1 MNQGYEVVET
11 IAGHAVVP
19 ADEPLMQDKLLGMP
33 GRPSVAEALQEIKAK
48 VPLFQGLTTL
58 QLREF
63 LLDSEVHVRLAG
75 EVIFERNGFGNTLF
89 CIVAGTVEFELADD
103 RNPAAPPR
111 LASSGEGDFFGEAGL
126 VAGRRR
132 AGTARAKTDCVL
144 VELARRSAIKLLN
157 SVPAARELFERTTI
171 VRQLQRDLSSALTE
185 ADLER
190 VLASAEIKQ
199 FPTGAKL
206 IEEGAP
212 DDRSVY
218 LIRSGSVTV
227 ARRIDGKEVVL
238 AYRPVGHIVGEMALL
253 RKAPRRSGWCRNDR
267 CPGRADGHGP
277 ARARLLPGGERRSG
291 GAGFTWRPVPA
302 MNRCVAGQRPFA
314 SRATGARMAT
324 KMKKSAGASPPHGN
338 RAPRTPRA
346 RGSPRSATN
355 LRLAALGPVRRRAL
369 LGHGARGLQRRR
381 RRLGLPAARPGAQQG
396 LPLGRGRHR
405 RHLRPLPAPRASRRP
420 SGTGATRSSRSGSS
434 A

>member
-1 MNQGYEVVET
+1 M
-11 IAGHAVVP
+11 
-19 ADEPLMQDKLLGMP
+19 
-33 GRPSVAEALQEIKAK
+33 
-48 VPLFQGLTTL
+48 
-58 QLREF
+58 
-63 LLDSEVHVRLAG
+63 
-75 EVIFERNGFGNTLF
+75 IFERNGFGNTLF

-253 RKAPRRSGWCRNDR
+253 RKAPRGLREAGAGTTGVRAA
-267 CPGRADGHGP
+267 ADGHGR
-277 ARARLLPGGERRSG
+277 AWARLLPGSERRSG

-302 MNRCVAGQRPFA
+302 MNRCVAGQQTLRVSRDRSEDGDQDEEGRRRVAAAWHRAEDPESARLAEIRDDIFGWRRWGPYVSDRSWGTVREDYSDDGDAWDYLPHDLARSKAYRWGEDGIAGICDRYQLLCFAPAFWNGRDPHPQGAPLRPDA
-314 SRATGARMAT
+314 RARATTART
-324 KMKKSAGASPPHGN
+324 S
-338 RAPRTPRA
+338 
-346 RGSPRSATN
+346 RSTTSTSTT
-355 LRLAALGPVRRRAL
+355 RRR
-369 LGHGARGLQRRR
+369 
-381 RRLGLPAARPGAQQG
+381 
-396 LPLGRGRHR
+396 
-405 RHLRPLPAPRASRRP
+405 
-420 SGTGATRSSRSGSS
+420 TRT
-434 A
+434 

>member
-1 MNQGYEVVET
+1 M
-11 IAGHAVVP
+11 P
-19 ADEPLMQDKLLGMP
+19 A
-33 GRPSVAEALQEIKAK
+33 RS
-48 VPLFQGLTTL
+48 
-58 QLREF
+58 
-63 LLDSEVHVRLAG
+63 
-75 EVIFERNGFGNTLF
+75 IFERNGFGNTLF

-132 AGTARAKTDCVL
+132 AGTARAETDCVL

-171 VRQLQRDLSSALTE
+171 VRQLQHDLSSALTE

-253 RKAPRRSGWCRNDR
+253 RKAPRRATVTAAIADR
-267 CPGRADGHGP
+267 GDPHRRRAVRGAPRAAPGP
-277 ARARLLPGGERRSG
+277 ARQDRAG
-291 GAGFTWRPVPA
+291 GAAEGR
-302 MNRCVAGQRPFA
+302 RGAG
-314 SRATGARMAT
+314 
-324 KMKKSAGASPPHGN
+324 
-338 RAPRTPRA
+338 
-346 RGSPRSATN
+346 
-355 LRLAALGPVRRRAL
+355 
-369 LGHGARGLQRRR
+369 
-381 RRLGLPAARPGAQQG
+381 PGA
-396 LPLGRGRHR
+396 PPDLGR
-405 RHLRPLPAPRASRRP
+405 RRP
-420 SGTGATRSSRSGSS
+420 SSWSRRAS
-434 A
+434 ARRPTSC

>member
-1 MNQGYEVVET
+1 M
-11 IAGHAVVP
+11 
-19 ADEPLMQDKLLGMP
+19 
-33 GRPSVAEALQEIKAK
+33 
-48 VPLFQGLTTL
+48 

-111 LASSGEGDFFGEAGL
+111 LASSGEDHFFGEAGL
-126 VAGRRR
+126 GAGRRR

-253 RKAPRRSGWCRNDR
+253 RKAPRRATVAAAIATEAIRIDGALFEELLAQRPELR
-267 CPGRADGHGP
+267 AKIEQVVLQKVAEEPGR
-277 ARARLLPGGERRSG
+277 E
-291 GAGFTWRPVPA
+291 
-302 MNRCVAGQRPFA
+302 
-314 SRATGARMAT
+314 AT
-324 KMKKSAGASPPHGN
+324 
-338 RAPRTPRA
+338 
-346 RGSPRSATN
+346 
-355 LRLAALGPVRRRAL
+355 
-369 LGHGARGLQRRR
+369 
-381 RRLGLPAARPGAQQG
+381 RPGA
-396 LPLGRGRHR
+396 
-405 RHLRPLPAPRASRRP
+405 A
-420 SGTGATRSSRSGSS
+420 
-434 A
+434 